1 MLTLAPQNVR
11 MRVRA
16 KSKEEAIL
24 VAGQVLVDSGFIAP
38 GYVDSML
45 GRERQA
51 NTYLSHGIAI
61 PHGMPQDREL
71 IGKTGV
77 SVVQIPEGVLWSEGQ
92 IVHLVVG
99 IAARSDEHLSILAA
113 LTDVLDDPDA
123 AQRLA
128 TTTDPAVIV
137 AALTRKPAAG
147 NTTQALETADER
159 EVTIVGKA
167 GMHARPATEFVDVA
181 SRFDSTIRVK
191 FGDKVANG
199 KAMASLLKLG
209 VPGGGVIIIQAS
221 GTDANPA
228 LDALADAVAQ
238 GLGDLDEAHGDAPA
252 SGAAVA
258 CWNPVSMGRSLAG
271 VSASPGLA
279 IGRLHVF
286 QPTSLHFNI
295 GTKDVEQE
303 KRELAGAVESALLQL
318 EDIYATVKVRSGK
331 SHAAIFRAHQ
341 AMLKDDELLAEVRV
355 RIDSGRS
362 AAWSWKEAIEK
373 RVTEMKAIPDE
384 HIAARAVD
392 LHDVGQRVLRLLAG
406 ADHAEPELPDEP
418 LILLAD
424 DLTPSETAKLNP
436 QRILGICTASG
447 GPTSHTAIIARS
459 LDIPAIVGAGPA
471 VLEQTAGITC
481 ILNGTSGQLFIE
493 PSAQDIESAQ
503 RFQEDMQARRQEE
516 NEARYQPAILTDGHR
531 VEVVANI
538 GKVADATA
546 AVEAGAEGIGLLRT
560 EFFFLERDTP
570 PSEDE
575 QYEAY
580 SDMVRALN
588 GLPLIIRT
596 LDIGGDKVLPY
607 LAMQHEENP
616 FLGVRGIRLCLR
628 KPELFLPQLRAI
640 YRASAHGPVKIM
652 FPMIS
657 TLEDLRAAREIAEQ
671 VRVEL
676 GARPVEIG
684 IMVEVPSTVMMAAE
698 FAEEVD
704 FFSVG
709 TNDLTQYVLAMDRM
723 HPDLAKHVDGLHP
736 AVLRMID
743 QTVRA
748 AKAAGKWVGV
758 CGGVAGDPLGAVI
771 LTGLGVAEL
780 SMAIPSVAAVKAHL
794 RGFSLSAAQT
804 IARKALACSSA
815 EQVRLVGSGGQ
826 PSSLAWQT
834 GG

>member
-1 MLTLAPQNVR
+1 MLALTSQNIR
-11 MRVRA
+11 LKARA
-16 KSKEEAIL
+16 KTKEDAIRA
-24 VAGQVLVDSGFIAP
+24 AGQVLVDSGFIAS

-71 IGKTGV
+71 IQRTGV
-77 SVVQIPEGVLWSEGQ
+77 SVVQLPEGVLWNEGQ

-113 LTDVLDDPDA
+113 LTDVLDDPNA
-123 AQRLA
+123 ADRLA
-128 TTTDPAVIV
+128 TTTDPAQII
-137 AALTRKPAAG
+137 AALTRKPVGG
-147 NTTQALETADER
+147 NATQALETAEEM
-159 EVTIVGKA
+159 EVTIVGSA
-167 GMHARPATEFVDVA
+167 GLHARPATEFVEVA
-181 SRFDSTIRVK
+181 SKFDSTIRVK

-209 VPGGGVIIIQAS
+209 VPGGASMILQAS
-221 GTDANPA
+221 GSDAKQ
-228 LDALADAVAQ
+228 ALAALAQAVAT
-238 GLGDLDEAHGDAPA
+238 GLGDLDEPHAEVSRAGAPIWA
-252 SGAAVA
+252 
-258 CWNPVSMGRSLAG
+258 PVSLGRSLAG

-286 QPTSLHFNI
+286 QPTSLHFSI
-295 GTKDVEQE
+295 GTKDMELE
-303 KRELAGAVESALLQL
+303 KRELAGALDAAHQQL
-318 EDIYATVKVRSGK
+318 EEIYGAVKERSGK

-341 AMLKDDELLAEVRV
+341 AMLKDDELLAEVKV

-362 AAWSWKEAIEK
+362 AAWSWQETIEK
-373 RVTEMKAIPDE
+373 RVTEMKAIADE

-406 ADHAEPELPDEP
+406 ADHAAVDLPDEP
-418 LILLAD
+418 VILVAD
-424 DLTPSETAKLNP
+424 DLTPSDTARLDPK
-436 QRILGICTASG
+436 RVLGICTATG

-471 VLEQTAGITC
+471 VLEQIKGSLC
-481 ILNGTSGQLFIE
+481 ILDGTSGQLYLE
-493 PSAQDIESAQ
+493 PSTQDFDSARSFQQDLQSQRQTES
-503 RFQEDMQARRQEE
+503 
-516 NEARYQPAILTDGHR
+516 EARYQPAIMTDGHR

-538 GKVADATA
+538 GKVSEAAN

-560 EFFFLERDTP
+560 EFFFLERDSP
-570 PSEDE
+570 PTEDE

-580 SDMVRALN
+580 STMVRALN

-607 LAMQHEENP
+607 LPMQHEDNP

-652 FPMIS
+652 FPMIA
-657 TLEDLRAAREIAEQ
+657 TLEELRAAREMAEQ
-671 VRVEL
+671 VRTEL
-676 GARPVEIG
+676 GAAPVEIG

-698 FAEEVD
+698 FALEVD

-723 HPDLAKHVDGLHP
+723 HPALAKHVDGLHP

-794 RGFSLSAAQT
+794 RGISLPAAQA
-804 IARKALACSSA
+804 IARKALGCSSA
-815 EQVRLVGSGGQ
+815 EQVRLVGEGGR

-834 GG
+834 HA